1 ITGNE
6 NDAGALAGLAQ
17 QLLQNVVVALW
28 PVRSAANFP
37 KIDDVA
43 DEIEHLALDG
53 FEKIEKGRSLAIA
66 HSEVD
71 IGNEDCAVVQ
81 LRVRC
86 AQFSPQSQCTSCD
99 GKDRIHVTGV

>member
-1 ITGNE
+1 
-6 NDAGALAGLAQ
+6 
-17 QLLQNVVVALW
+17 VVALW
-28 PVRSAANFP
+28 PVRAAANFT

-43 DEIEHLALDG
+43 DEIEDLALDG
-53 FEKIEKGRSLAIA
+53 FEKIEKGRGLEIA

-86 AQFSPQSQCTSCD
+86 AQFSPPVAMHFMRREGPDSCYRRMTVVV
-99 GKDRIHVTGV
+99 GGLASAGACASGH